1 MDNIKPQR
9 RVIGKNG
16 DSLYVTIPA
25 DVIRKLNLKKGDS
38 IMIGESDGKV
48 IASPVK
54 SDQKDR
60 INLIDKLMAEHHD
73 AMDYLQ
79 DK

>member
-1 MDNIKPQR
+1 MDEVKPQR

-25 DVIRKLNLKKGDS
+25 AVIRKLNLKKGDE
-38 IMIGESDGKV
+38 ILIGESDGKV
-48 IASPVK
+48 VAEPVK
-54 SDQKDR
+54 SPE
-60 INLIDKLMAEHHD
+60 IETMTLIEQLMTQHQD